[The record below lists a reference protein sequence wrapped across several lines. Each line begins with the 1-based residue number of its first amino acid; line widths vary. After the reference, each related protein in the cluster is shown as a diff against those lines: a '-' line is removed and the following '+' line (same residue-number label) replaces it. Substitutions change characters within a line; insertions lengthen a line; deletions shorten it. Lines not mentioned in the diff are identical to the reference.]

1 MLTDPPARK
10 RSDPQVKSVSL
21 TQDVRNQSSGLSPF
35 DIHLQSE
42 LNRRNIA
49 NKTINTIRSTQ
60 AKALAQAKEDARRA
74 EWTKNAY
81 IKFPVETASSD
92 SPLLS
97 GRDESHRPTFNPG
110 DAREF
115 RPAY

>member
-1 MLTDPPARK
+1 MLGDPPARK
-10 RSDPQVKSVSL
+10 RSDPQANVSSML
-21 TQDVRNQSSGLSPF
+21 VQDVRNQVVDLSPF

-49 NKTINTIRSTQ
+49 NKTVNTIRSAQ

-92 SPLLS
+92 NPLLTDKPQS
-97 GRDESHRPTFNPG
+97 IY
-110 DAREF
+110 
-115 RPAY
+115 RPAFN